1 MTWFKVDDKFH
12 SHRKIAALGADVAAL
27 SLWVIAGSWSA
38 DQLTDGWIPEYMV
51 PRLLP
56 VSKAR
61 AFRFASALEL
71 CGLWERS
78 GPDSEPGWQ
87 FHGWNE
93 RGRQPTATQVLADR
107 EANAIRQAAF
117 QERKNAA
124 RNGITNGVMNGVAN
138 EAPSRPVPTSTK
150 DDSLRS
156 SSTARKRAS
165 ATARGT
171 RIPDDFEITD
181 AMRQWGRENVP
192 GLGDPVGETDAFIDY
207 WRAQPGQRGVKVDW
221 IATWRNWMRRAVER
235 GPARTNGQRAPEQR
249 PATSDLRAAQGQEA
263 LARLKQRIA
272 DGADP
277 FLGAITANA
286 PQQPIALP
294 AAFREIEP

>member
-12 SHRKIAALGADVAAL
+12 SHRKIAALGTDTAAL
-27 SLWVIAGSWSA
+27 ALWVVAGSWSA
-38 DQLTDGWIPEYMV
+38 DQLTDGWIPEYIV

-56 VSKAR
+56 VSKTR

-71 CGLWERS
+71 CGLWDRS
-78 GPDSEPGWQ
+78 EPDSEPGWQ

-93 RGRQPTATQVLADR
+93 RGRQPTAAQVLADR
-107 EANAIRQAAF
+107 EANAVRQAAF
-117 QERKNAA
+117 QERKKAD
-124 RNGITNGVMNGVAN
+124 RNGVDNGVMNGVAN
-138 EAPSRPVPTSTK
+138 KAPSRPVPSSTK

-165 ATARGT
+165 PTARGT

-181 AMRQWGRENVP
+181 TMRQWGRENVP
-192 GLGDPVGETDAFIDY
+192 GIVDPVGETDAFVDY

-221 IATWRNWMRRAVER
+221 EATWRNWMRKAVER
-235 GPARTNGQRAPEQR
+235 GIGTGHRAAQQR

-263 LARLKQRIA
+263 LGRLKQRIA
-272 DGADP
+272 AGQDP
-277 FLGAITANA
+277 FLGAISSTT
-286 PQQPIALP
+286 PQPIALP
-294 AAFREIEP
+294 GIFREIEP